1 MADDEAQLDLGS
13 YFRKL
18 PSHFRADKVDRT
30 LVYYFSIEEEKWTVT
45 VTPEKCEVIEGK
57 KNEEADCFLKTTKEI
72 LLKTVRGE
80 YTPSFS
86 DLISGKIKTNRPDL
100 LATFKEVFLD

>member
-1 MADDEAQLDLGS
+1 MADEQAQLDLAD

-18 PSHFRADKVDRT
+18 PSHFRAGKVDRT

-45 VTPEKCEVIEGK
+45 ITPQSCEVVEGQK
-57 KNEEADCFLKTTKEI
+57 SEEADCFLKTSKEI

-80 YTPSFS
+80 YTPSLS

>member
-1 MADDEAQLDLGS
+1 MADREQIDLAS
-13 YFRKL
+13 YFKKL
-18 PSHFRADKVDRT
+18 PSHFREGKVDRT

-45 VTPEKCEVIEGK
+45 VTPETCEVIEGK
-57 KNEEADCFLKTTKEI
+57 NSEEADCFLKTTKEI

-80 YTPSFS
+80 YTPSLS
-86 DLISGKIKTNRPDL
+86 DLITGKIKTNRPDL

>member
-1 MADDEAQLDLGS
+1 MTEPEQSDLAD

-18 PSHFRADKVDRT
+18 PSHFRANKVDRT

-45 VTPEKCEVIEGK
+45 IAPDQCEVMEGK
-57 KNEEADCFLKTTKEI
+57 KSEEADCFLKTSKEI
-72 LLKTVRGE
+72 LLKTIRGE

-86 DLISGKIKTNRPDL
+86 DLVTGKIKTNRPDL

>member
-1 MADDEAQLDLGS
+1 MSDHQETSLAD

-18 PSHFRADKVDRT
+18 PSHFRAGKVDRA

-45 VTPEKCEVIEGK
+45 VTPDECEVVEGK
-57 KNEEADCFLKTTKEI
+57 KSQEADCFLKTSKEI

>member
-1 MADDEAQLDLGS
+1 MTDPEQPDLAD

-18 PSHFRADKVDRT
+18 PSHFRANKVDRT

-45 VTPEKCEVIEGK
+45 IAPEHCEVMEGK
-57 KNEEADCFLKTTKEI
+57 ESEEADCFLKTSKEI
-72 LLKTVRGE
+72 LLKTIRGE

-86 DLISGKIKTNRPDL
+86 DLVTGKIKTNRPDL